1 MAPSSLRTESIGG
14 TKKMQDLISFPCAFL
29 RGGTS
34 RGLFFHRRNLPDP
47 SAWDG
52 IFMAAMG
59 TPDVRQINGLG
70 GATSHTSK
78 IAVISTSQES
88 GADVDYLFAQVG
100 ISEPVVDYKGMCG
113 NLLAAVG
120 PFAVDEGLVKAVEPI
135 TPVRVF
141 NFNTRK
147 HFVVNVPVRDGRS
160 VSQGDYRIDGVAGS
174 GAYIR
179 VDYLKPGGAYSGKL
193 FPTGRL
199 VDLVE
204 LEGIPPLE
212 VTILDV
218 ANPMVF
224 IRAEDLG
231 IRSLGMEDP
240 RSADPA
246 RLLLLERIR
255 SKACYLAGF
264 IDTPQRAT
272 QQMPAVPRPA
282 LVQGPTEARTLQGRI
297 LHPSEMDLYSHMSSM
312 QRMHQS
318 YAGTGAVCLAVAAC
332 IPGTVVHSVLKNSGS
347 TSRLSGFSAVEPDIQ
362 SKLKIISSSIRF
374 GHPSGIFQ
382 VEVEEEGDL
391 KQVSMGRTARR
402 LMDGRVFVPASVL
415 K

>member
-1 MAPSSLRTESIGG
+1 
-14 TKKMQDLISFPCAFL
+14 MQDLISFPCAFL

-34 RGLFFHRRNLPDP
+34 RGLFFHRKDLPAP
-47 SAWDG
+47 SAWDP

-78 IAVISTSQES
+78 IAVISPSEEP

-100 ISEPVVDYKGMCG
+100 ISEPIVDYKGMCG

-120 PFAVDEGLVKAVEPI
+120 SFAVDEGLVRAVEPI

-141 NFNTRK
+141 NLNTRK
-147 HFVVNVPVRDGRS
+147 HFVVNVPVLDGRS
-160 VSQGDYRIDGVAGS
+160 VSQGDYRIDGAAGS

-179 VDYLKPGGAYSGKL
+179 VDYLKPAGAYSGKL
-193 FPTGRL
+193 FPTGRV

-204 LEGIPPLE
+204 LEGLPPLE

-240 RSADPA
+240 RSVDSA

-255 SKACYLAGF
+255 SQACYLAGF
-264 IDTPQRAT
+264 IGTPERAT
-272 QQMPAVPRPA
+272 KQMPAVPRLA

-332 IPGTVVHSVLKNSGS
+332 TPGSVVHSILKNTRSASGLGGS
-347 TSRLSGFSAVEPDIQ
+347 SADVIDAQ
-362 SKLKIISSSIRF
+362 SKVKIISSSIRF
-374 GHPSGIFQ
+374 GHPSGIFE
-382 VEVEEEGDL
+382 VEVEAEETGDL

-402 LMDGRVFVPASVL
+402 LMDGRVFVPAPVL